1 MTLHVSIYKEMTVWI
16 LREQTDQNTLTGR
29 RVAALVYQLALDG
42 DSEASNWV
50 LHWYRTSN

>member
-1 MTLHVSIYKEMTVWI
+1 MTLHVIIYKEMTVWI